1 MIKFVNNAKL
11 NIHIII
17 FAIPSLVV
25 GYLGLNRPY
34 YFTPD
39 QDLLWVSQSVRLF
52 KGLAPSY
59 ADHPG
64 SYWPLSFLIKIFI
77 FSETGISNFLDQKGS
92 GALEVIE
99 KLIYFSRI
107 ENAIISALIP
117 ILFYFLLREFKI
129 GNKVAFVSSYS
140 LAFSSAILNTVSDI
154 RHENI
159 GMFFLMLYLILT
171 CKQISSKRS
180 STQRKIS
187 LFINPLLFYASIFC
201 KQQILILSPFLLLI
215 FLYALK
221 LKNFAYYQYLI
232 NELTKKN
239 ISKVFIFF
247 MISGIPWIF
256 ISLEEITKFGFFYLI
271 NLPFWCFINSILVLV
286 MFGNILE
293 KVKFQNFLKNLF
305 ALSLLQI
312 IIFEILSPNIWR
324 RAVTAFPAYLFP
336 FSSLNDKKLQIIEKF
351 NDFFYLLDQASRNL
365 SWPENLGFLFFMIF
379 LIFTIYKI
387 YLSFKNKIYPNLK
400 DYSISLIFLLF
411 GILSLRYQDFYQIY
425 FFIPILFLISI
436 SLSKGINSGTKKKE
450 KLIRTNFL
458 FFASLILLIS
468 FSIKSTINIFKLNEF
483 VSTIQ
488 SEKSFCNTQ
497 ALDFSMGNT
506 IVAECKNFEEE
517 SAKKIRFDNW
527 Y

>member
-1 MIKFVNNAKL
+1 MIKFINKAKL
-11 NIHIII
+11 NIHILI

-77 FSETGISNFLDQKGS
+77 FSGTGISNFLDQKGS

-107 ENAIISALIP
+107 ENAIISASIP
-117 ILFYFLLREFKI
+117 LLFYFLLREFKI
-129 GNKVAFVSSYS
+129 TNKVAFLSSYS

-159 GMFFLMLYLILT
+159 GMFLLMLYLIFT
-171 CKQISSKRS
+171 FKQISSKKS
-180 STQRKIS
+180 SSHKKII

-201 KQQILILSPFLLLI
+201 KQQILILTPLLLLI

-221 LKNFAYYQYLI
+221 LKNATYYKYLI
-232 NELTKKN
+232 NNLTKKN

-247 MISGIPWIF
+247 MITGIPWIF
-256 ISLEEITKFGFFYLI
+256 ISLEEITNFGFLYLI
-271 NLPFWCFINSILVLV
+271 NLPFWCFINSYLVLV
-286 MFGNILE
+286 MFGSISE
-293 KVKFQNFLKNLF
+293 KIKVQNFFKNLF

-312 IIFEILSPNIWR
+312 TIFEILSPNIWR

-336 FSSLNDKKLQIIEKF
+336 FSSLTNKKFQIFERF
-351 NDFFYLLDQASRNL
+351 NDFFYLSDQASRNL
-365 SWPENLGFLFFMIF
+365 SWPQYLGFLFFVIF
-379 LIFTIYKI
+379 LIFIIYKI
-387 YLSFKNKIYPNLK
+387 YLSFKNKIYPNLE
-400 DYSISLIFLLF
+400 DYSIFLIFLLF

-436 SLSKGINSGTKKKE
+436 NLSKHSTLGIKKKD
-450 KLIRTNFL
+450 KLIRKNFL
-458 FFASLILLIS
+458 FFASMILLIS
-468 FSIKSTINIFKLNEF
+468 FSIKSTINIFNLNKF

-488 SEKSFCNTQ
+488 SEKSFCYKQ
-497 ALDFSMGNT
+497 SLDFSMGNT
-506 IVAECKNFEEE
+506 IIAECKNFEEE
-517 SAKKIRFDNW
+517 SAKKIRFDKW